1 MLRLG
6 TTLAECV
13 LTHILAGFGTQKG
26 SIWRRGLQGVIAKR
40 KLRNRWIQFPHLQMK
55 NWRSGREAQI
65 YCSRIHTPG
74 SKWLTLIFWCWWL
87 LREMKPAIF
96 FFPPEG
102 LCLLWFYPT
111 ACIFHLLPFCSLPSQ
126 ASVAFSSVSVI
137 RADFHVCVLMS
148 NLFSLSYKTF
158 LSLWSHCKMIP
169 FLLVSMSV
177 ADLIFLVIS
186 IGYITPFSFHS
197 ACFKDTVNV
206 TVGRTS
212 T

>member
-1 MLRLG
+1 M
-6 TTLAECV
+6 
-13 LTHILAGFGTQKG
+13 HILAGFSTQKG

-96 FFPPEG
+96 FSPPWRALFTVVLSYRLHFSPASILFSAISG
-102 LCLLWFYPT
+102 LCSFLIRLRNQGRFS
-111 ACIFHLLPFCSLPSQ
+111 CLCFNVQFVFSFLQDISQ
-126 ASVAFSSVSVI
+126 F
-137 RADFHVCVLMS
+137 
-148 NLFSLSYKTF
+148 
-158 LSLWSHCKMIP
+158 WSHCKMIP

-177 ADLIFLVIS
+177 ADLIFLVIL
-186 IGYITPFSFHS
+186 ICYITPFSFHS

>member
-13 LTHILAGFGTQKG
+13 LTHILADFGTQKG

-96 FFPPEG
+96 FFPPWRALFTVVLSYCLHFSPASILFSAISG
-102 LCLLWFYPT
+102 PCSFLIRLLNQGRFSCLCFNVQFVFSFLQDISQSLVTLQNDPFLTCFNVCSRPHFPCDLDLLYHSILFSLCLL
-111 ACIFHLLPFCSLPSQ
+111 
-126 ASVAFSSVSVI
+126 
-137 RADFHVCVLMS
+137 
-148 NLFSLSYKTF
+148 
-158 LSLWSHCKMIP
+158 
-169 FLLVSMSV
+169 
-177 ADLIFLVIS
+177 
-186 IGYITPFSFHS
+186 
-197 ACFKDTVNV
+197 
-206 TVGRTS
+206 
-212 T
+212 